1 MHMHPDRL
9 GRLALAALAAA
20 FSLSVLGN
28 AGAYPIDPG
37 GGGSIPPTSG
47 VVVTTPT
54 SSTYANRSR
63 AVWLPD
69 RMVRL
74 VDIDNHRV
82 GFMPDVGICCTAD
95 GGTVDLAAIT
105 GINAGAQLAVDAGGR
120 LSLVWSQYNTVYS
133 ASEQVRIVGL
143 DSGTLQ
149 PNGPV
154 QTVPGLTWSTIEAI
168 ACGDTCHL
176 VVEGQAT
183 GARKSGYFFWAPG
196 DSLATT
202 LRLPGVKASKP
213 TRVLD
218 ARDEAGHL
226 VVTYSIGKA
235 TRVLVLPQW

>member
-1 MHMHPDRL
+1 MHMHPDKM

-37 GGGSIPPTSG
+37 GGSIPPTSG
-47 VVVTTPT
+47 VVVTKPT
-54 SSTYANRSR
+54 SSTFANPSL

-74 VDIDNHRV
+74 VNIPNHRV

-95 GGTVDLAAIT
+95 GGTVNLAAIT
-105 GINAGAQLAVDAGGR
+105 GINAGAQLVVDASGR
-120 LSLVWSQYNTVYS
+120 LSLVWSQYNTMYN
-133 ASEQVRIVGL
+133 ASQQVRIVGL
-143 DSGTLQ
+143 DSKTLQ
-149 PNGPV
+149 PNGSV
-154 QTVPGLTWSTIEAI
+154 QTVPGLTWSSIEAI
-168 ACGDTCHL
+168 ACGDTCRL
-176 VVEGQAT
+176 VVQGQAT
-183 GARKSGYFFWAPG
+183 GAKKSGFFFWAPG
-196 DSLATT
+196 DNAATT
-202 LRLPGVKASKP
+202 LRLPGTKASKP

-235 TRVLVLPQW
+235 KRVLVLPSW